1 MIMTTYYV
9 ATLVNYVL
17 VDTANET
24 DARELGRAALAELT
38 GNATPN
44 IRTIRTATSDEIELS
59 RWHHEMLAREV
70 ALKIR

>member
-1 MIMTTYYV
+1 MTTYYV

-17 VDTANET
+17 VNAANES
-24 DARELGRAALAELT
+24 DARQRGHAALVELS

-44 IRTIRTATSDEIELS
+44 IRTIRLATGDEIELS
-59 RWHHEMLAREV
+59 RWHQEMLARDA